1 MNDDPIWSQW
11 TEWSLSRPHSPRW
24 PAPNRLYRVRNC
36 VRPITDYNG
45 ENYHKC
51 PGDFYE
57 VKQND
62 AKVRTALSVLS
73 AGSVVIT
80 LIENTAIIKEIT
92 PAPTPTAETTTI
104 TSTGYTMT
112 DYQSVSGSTYHPPYD
127 RNILLLVYHFHH
139 KRHINPQFH
148 DLQSLESKVK
158 QFK

>member
-36 VRPITDYNG
+36 VRPISDYNG

-62 AKVRTALSVLS
+62 AKVRTALLFS
-73 AGSVVIT
+73 AGSVVISQ
-80 LIENTAIIKEIT
+80 IENAAIIKEIT
-92 PAPTPTAETTTI
+92 PEPTPTPGTTTI
-104 TSTGYTMT
+104 PSTDYTIT

-127 RNILLLVYHFHH
+127 RNILLLVG
-139 KRHINPQFH
+139 I
-148 DLQSLESKVK
+148 
-158 QFK
+158 